1 MTVGDSPKAG
11 QPDPPVRYPLAR
23 PLWLSVEQFGH
34 RSGLHPDLVR
44 RFVALGLL
52 RAERDA
58 AGRLWLRPDQVA
70 AAARIQRLRAGL
82 ALNYAAVGLVI
93 DLLDR
98 ITELET
104 ALHER
109 RPNTRRPSTRQRS
122 SRWN

>member
-1 MTVGDSPKAG
+1 MTTGDRTTPG
-11 QPDPPVRYPLAR
+11 DRQPDQKTEYPLAR
-23 PLWLSVEQFGH
+23 PLLLSVEQFGH

-82 ALNYAAVGLVI
+82 ALNYAAVGLVM

-104 ALHER
+104 ALQ
-109 RPNTRRPSTRQRS
+109 TRRPSTRQRS